1 MQVIDKNNVVNIIR
15 NALNLIDSRLIDHGE
30 RVAYIIYKI
39 LSVENKCTKSEI
51 ADIVILAI
59 FHDIGAYK
67 TEEIDN
73 MLEFETKS
81 VWQHSIYGY
90 LFIKNLSPL
99 GELADSILYHHFSF
113 DKLCLVDS
121 KNKSIASL
129 IHLADRLDVALNK
142 KNFDFVKTFVP
153 LKDKKFEGKYID
165 LFIMADKKYNII
177 DKIHNK
183 TYSDE
188 ISELISDIELSYSQI
203 KQYLEMLVYSI
214 DFRSNVTV
222 THTITTVSISI
233 EIAKALKMPD
243 VSLKKIYYGSLLHD
257 IGKIAIPLN
266 ILEKQGSLNDLEM
279 EVMKSHINLTESIL
293 KNYVNDDILK
303 IASRHHE
310 KIDGSGYPYGLK
322 GDVLSINERIV
333 AVADIISALS
343 GERSYKKEFD
353 KYQIIKILQD
363 MSKENKICPNIV
375 NVVVNNYD
383 LIVGNSNKN
392 CKDILDKYN
401 NIKYEYNCLY
411 QKLKK
416 LKV

>member
-113 DKLCLVDS
+113 DKLCLVNS
-121 KNKSIASL
+121 ENKSIASL
-129 IHLADRLDVALNK
+129 IHLADRVDVALNK
-142 KNFDFVKTFVP
+142 KNFNFIKTFVP
-153 LKDKKFEGKYID
+153 LKDKTFEGKYID
-165 LFIMADKKYNII
+165 LFIIADKKYNII
-177 DKIHNK
+177 DKIYNK

-266 ILEKQGSLNDLEM
+266 ILEKQGSLNDSEM
-279 EVMKSHINLTESIL
+279 EIMKSHINLTESIL